1 MSNTNTFNQIQKLLH
16 EEFSFHYDQ
25 IQLETKLELELGMDS
40 RELFELIEKLELEF
54 TILIDPDEIDLML
67 QENLVLTIHD
77 LVNYINQKI
86 NQNN

>member
-54 TILIDPDEIDLML
+54 TILIDPDEIDLMV

-77 LVNYINQKI
+77 LVNYINQQI